1 MFKKFDHI
9 YMIWQTTLE
18 QKIHLATK
26 IDFLSSN
33 VGDKKHIMHSK
44 SDNIDIM
51 ISHNTNKI
59 IRERF

>member
-1 MFKKFDHI
+1 
-9 YMIWQTTLE
+9 MIWQTTLE

-26 IDFLSSN
+26 NDLLSSN
-33 VGDKKHIMHSK
+33 VGDKKHIMDSK
-44 SDNIDIM
+44 SDIIDIM

>member
-1 MFKKFDHI
+1 
-9 YMIWQTTLE
+9 MIWQTTLE

-44 SDNIDIM
+44 SDIIDIM